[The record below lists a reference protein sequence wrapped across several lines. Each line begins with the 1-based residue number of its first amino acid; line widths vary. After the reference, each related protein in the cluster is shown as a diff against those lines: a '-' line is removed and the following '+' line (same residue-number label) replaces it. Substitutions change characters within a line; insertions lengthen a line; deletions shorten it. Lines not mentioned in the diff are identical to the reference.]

1 MNINANQLIQQ
12 LSADLKDIIE
22 QVNYSIDSVE
32 DIEHLNL
39 PEADKKWSMLQC
51 VAHMSLSVEPYVK
64 NIGNAMP
71 INTKTAGDYE
81 YNSHWKGDW
90 FTKLIAP
97 DANAIIKNRMRTMK
111 SMEPQELLNKK
122 ATLAEFNEKHQALL
136 ALLEAARQY
145 DLNKIK
151 VPTALGPMVKLR
163 LGDAFR
169 FIIAHAQRH
178 VLQLKRIHQ
187 NLPVVA

>member
-12 LSADLKDIIE
+12 LSADLQDVIK
-22 QVNYSIDSVE
+22 QVNSCVNDVE
-32 DIEHLNL
+32 DLEHLNL

-51 VAHMSLSVEPYVK
+51 VAHMSLAVGPYIK
-64 NIGNAMP
+64 NMSGAMSSGDTR
-71 INTKTAGDYE
+71 NGDYE

-111 SMEPQELLNKK
+111 SMEPKEILDKEQTLEEFNKSHHELL
-122 ATLAEFNEKHQALL
+122 Q
-136 ALLEAARQY
+136 LLETARNF
-145 DLNKIK
+145 DLNRIK
-151 VPTALGPMVKLR
+151 VPTAIGPLVKLR

-178 VLQLKRIHQ
+178 VVQLKRIHQ
-187 NLPVVA
+187 NLPAAA